1 MVICRR
7 KTVTF
12 NFKVYALEL
21 CFIKKYVLELI
32 ILIAML
38 VLIYLSI
45 TFTDVLQF
53 TLGLRKT
60 MKSRSLH
67 NIIEKPLK
75 EISFMLMQK

>member
-1 MVICRR
+1 
-7 KTVTF
+7 
-12 NFKVYALEL
+12 
-21 CFIKKYVLELI
+21 
-32 ILIAML
+32 ML

-75 EISFMLMQK
+75 EFSFMLMQK